1 MTAPPLAPPSG
12 PPSGS
17 PPRKPSK
24 PVTPQR
30 LENIALHYLER
41 FAASADSLRR
51 VLLRRVERS
60 AREHATD
67 RDEGAQWVA
76 ALIARYQASGLLND
90 TAFAEAK
97 TASLHRRGGSTRA
110 IRQKLTAKGVGED
123 DIARALAERQE
134 ISSGDPDLEAALALC
149 RRRRLGPHR
158 PESAREAARDKDLA
172 ALGRAG
178 FDYETARRAVDWR
191 EEDAD

>member
-1 MTAPPLAPPSG
+1 MTAPPFTPPSG
-12 PPSGS
+12 P

-30 LENIALHYLER
+30 LENAALHYLER
-41 FAASADSLRR
+41 FAASADGLRR

-67 RDEGAQWVA
+67 RDEAAQWVA

-90 TAFAEAK
+90 AAFAEAK

-123 DIARALAERQE
+123 DIARALAERLE

-191 EEDAD
+191 EDEEAD

>member
-1 MTAPPLAPPSG
+1 MTAPPSG
-12 PPSGS
+12 PPSA
-17 PPRKPSK
+17 PLPRKPGK
-24 PVTPQR
+24 PLTAQR
-30 LENIALHYLER
+30 LENAALHYLER

-60 AREHATD
+60 AREHETD
-67 RDEGAQWVA
+67 REEGAQWVA

-90 TAFAEAK
+90 AAFAEAK

-110 IRQKLTAKGVGED
+110 IRQKLSAKGVGED
-123 DIARALAERQE
+123 DIARALAERLDV
-134 ISSGDPDLEAALALC
+134 SSGDPDLEAALALC

-158 PESAREAARDKDLA
+158 PAGAREAARDKDLA

-191 EEDAD
+191 DEEAN